1 MAILKEKSLLDYP
14 DLARLMEEVLES
26 SIAKDISLEQACQS
40 LFPELEKLISADD
53 HTSDGFKNILFAMY
67 KKYVYYT
74 WHVPIFTEENEYVMN
89 ALEHIIKKLYG
100 EWFLEHHRLNK
111 DHWIFADTDG
121 NYALCFTPH
130 FIETVY

>member
-1 MAILKEKSLLDYP
+1 MQDTRKYVETLCNALDENLHHQYVTGSDQHKANLVGQYNSILEN
-14 DLARLMEEVLES
+14 MT
-26 SIAKDISLEQACQS
+26 
-40 LFPELEKLISADD
+40 SADD
-53 HTSDGFKNILFAMY
+53 HTSDAFKNILFAMY

-100 EWFLEHHRLNK
+100 EWFLEHHRLND
-111 DHWIFADTDG
+111 DHWIFAEG
-121 NYALCFTPH
+121 NYALCFTSH